1 MRIHFADAKLKKIC
15 TDDRA
20 AIKRLGPS
28 GASKLQSRL
37 ADLDAATTLGA
48 VVFGRPHPLAGDRMG
63 QFALDLDR
71 GRRLILAS
79 ADPGAVLADGVTD
92 WPSVTAV
99 NVIEIGDYHD

>member
-1 MRIHFADAKLKKIC
+1 MKIHIADAKLKKIC

-20 AIKRLGPS
+20 AIKKLGPG
-28 GASKLQSRL
+28 GASRLQSRL
-37 ADLDAATTLGA
+37 ADLDAAPTLGA

-63 QFALDLDR
+63 QFALDLDG
-71 GRRLILAS
+71 GRRLSLAS
-79 ADPGAVLADGVTD
+79 ADPAAVLADGATD